1 MLYSFIIRRAVESDA
16 ARIFTILQQAFQEYG
31 NTLGRLALKP
41 FRNQLMTSGG
51 RLPKKRF

>member
-31 NTLGRLALKP
+31 KIIGQTRLEALQETIDDI
-41 FRNQLMTSGG
+41 RREISE
-51 RLPKKRF
+51 KRF